1 MRPRLIGEGLAVT
14 VSKML
19 APLVAG
25 VLALTPALALA
36 QSGPIPAQL
45 MGRFDTLGG
54 FAGDAPLCEVL
65 GYSRHDKDGQAF
77 SQTVDRYAERVGVPA
92 RDAAAAVDVAKAK
105 ENQAMQ
111 AKMDAAMARL
121 DDPSAD
127 RDLRETVE
135 ELATKC
141 RRAVD
146 DPMGSTLMTP
156 PVGNISTV
164 VRRYVDSLLEPK
176 NRAGWQT
183 PFILGGG
190 ELARTVGACEA
201 RLTRAQVQSALAPL
215 HQPFLFAPDVQEL
228 VNPYFAKRQ
237 AAGRDKPLGLNAAQC
252 QRLIAKKTMDMQKAG
267 Y

>member
-1 MRPRLIGEGLAVT
+1 MKLSGLLAAVAI
-14 VSKML
+14 VSTPSL
-19 APLVAG
+19 AF
-25 VLALTPALALA
+25 A
-36 QSGPIPAQL
+36 QASPIPSQI
-45 MGRFDTLGG
+45 MGRFDTLGR
-54 FAGDAPLCEVL
+54 FAGDAPLCEDL
-65 GYSRHDKDGQAF
+65 GYRLLDPDGRAF
-77 SQTVDRYAERVGVPA
+77 DEAVARYGERVGVSAP
-92 RDAAAAVDVAKAK
+92 DAAAAVAATKA
-105 ENQAMQ
+105 EEGRDMRARL
-111 AKMDAAMARL
+111 DAAKARL

-127 RDLRETVE
+127 RALRDVVE

-146 DPMGSTLMTP
+146 DPIGSTLMTP
-156 PVGNISTV
+156 PVGNIPTV

-176 NRAGWQT
+176 GRAGWQT

-215 HQPFLFAPDVQEL
+215 RQPYLFAPDVQEL
-228 VNPYFAKRQ
+228 VKPYFAKRQ
-237 AAGRDKPLGLNAAQC
+237 AAGREKPLGLGAAQC